1 MIKEN
6 GEFAAWPELLLFAVL
21 PGADPR
27 LPGDLGAPPGDRG
40 ENHFTAF
47 VMML

>member
-6 GEFAAWPELLLFAVL
+6 GEFAAWKEWQT
-21 PGADPR
+21 
-27 LPGDLGAPPGDRG
+27 PPVRIDARRHPG

-47 VMML
+47 VIML